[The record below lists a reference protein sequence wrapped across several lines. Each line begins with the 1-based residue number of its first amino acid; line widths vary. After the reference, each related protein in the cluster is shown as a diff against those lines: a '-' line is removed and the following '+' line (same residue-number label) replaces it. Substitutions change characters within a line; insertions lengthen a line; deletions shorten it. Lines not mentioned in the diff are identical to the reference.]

1 MAVVAETDEPAA
13 RSMAPP
19 AVNVTDDP
27 EMLGLQSQACT
38 GGVDID
44 PVALTLTT
52 PVALIVWIVRSWVLF
67 RYTGPCEVALAR
79 VSTWVRSGAA
89 ALPTPVALPAATLN
103 EPALISPRVLCCPP
117 PAASTT
123 TGALPA
129 FTAAAIVM
137 SPAPVW
143 MLTPPP
149 SAAVELIPVAAAT
162 VPTAGTVP
170 TVTPVLSVRVKPC
183 EPLAAPA
190 IVPMALAEPV
200 NWTLPCGAT
209 ADTAAAEIE
218 PGWTMSPVSD
228 SSATVPL

>member
-1 MAVVAETDEPAA
+1 MAVVAETDDPAA

-38 GGVDID
+38 VGVDID

-103 EPALISPRVLCCPP
+103 EPALIMPPVPCCTAPVPRPPRPPNDPALTMPPVPCCTP

-137 SPAPVW
+137 SPAP
-143 MLTPPP
+143 
-149 SAAVELIPVAAAT
+149 
-162 VPTAGTVP
+162 
-170 TVTPVLSVRVKPC
+170 
-183 EPLAAPA
+183 
-190 IVPMALAEPV
+190 
-200 NWTLPCGAT
+200 
-209 ADTAAAEIE
+209 
-218 PGWTMSPVSD
+218 
-228 SSATVPL
+228 